1 MKIITTDVKKHLSRD
16 KMFLEL
22 DNMASRD
29 STPLQTWVTFS
40 QIFLP
45 RMKTIFPPLV
55 KLAQFNTQPPALFT
69 GERERAV
76 KGLIVSASP
85 AITSDN
91 EYKME
96 NSI

>member
-1 MKIITTDVKKHLSRD
+1 MMKIITTDVKKHLSRD

-55 KLAQFNTQPPALFT
+55 KLAQFNTQPLLYSL
-69 GERERAV
+69 EREREPSC
-76 KGLIVSASP
+76 KRIDCICLSG
-85 AITSDN
+85 DN
-91 EYKME
+91 V
-96 NSI
+96 